1 MHQLRLAS
9 LALAGA
15 VALSAC
21 ADDPTRPAAP
31 GAPSLSTLPAENAGT
46 QLVVFATRSIP
57 ADFAARVAALGGTV
71 EQALAPI
78 GVAFVSGLD
87 DAGKQALGADAAISF
102 VEAERV
108 LPLVEP
114 AMTQELTGVE
124 ALTGAEAE
132 PLSPAEPGKAT
143 YHYLQ
148 WHLRQIGAPAAWA
161 AGKLGSPSVTV
172 GIIDTGLDYTHRDLA
187 GLVDIG
193 RSRSFLPTEDAVV
206 ASYLPAGTHPM
217 FDLQGHGTHVGSTI
231 SSNGIIAA
239 GVTSRVKLVGL
250 KVCRIGIAGLTT
262 TGCPASATFAAL
274 MYAADNGIDV
284 VNMSLGGLFVKS
296 GAGGYEETVNR
307 VFEYV
312 KEKKL
317 TVVVSAGNDNVDLD
331 NNFVPVAVVGEN
343 GAPTGETRLVRYP
356 SLYATYCNSPHTI
369 CVSATGPASA
379 TNSQSGPWFD
389 IDSKAGYSNYGRSA
403 ISVAAPGGTGAGFV
417 WAACPTRRVVRTSA
431 AGVTPATYAGRTDT
445 YCVSFPTGKA
455 GTSMAA
461 PHVTAL
467 AALMVEKYGKSP
479 ERVSLAIKKSAD
491 DLGERGTDPI
501 YGKGR
506 INVPSALGL

>member
-1 MHQLRLAS
+1 MPKLRLAS
-9 LALAGA
+9 LALVGA

-21 ADDPTRPAAP
+21 ADDPTQPSAANVD
-31 GAPSLSTLPAENAGT
+31 PSLSTLPGEEPGT
-46 QLVVFATRSIP
+46 QLIVFATRSIP
-57 ADFAARVAALGGTV
+57 ADFAARVASLGGTV

-87 DAGKQALGADAAISF
+87 DAGKQALSADAAISF

-114 AMTQELTGVE
+114 VMTDELTG
-124 ALTGAEAE
+124 ADAE
-132 PLSPAEPGKAT
+132 PLAEQPMSPTEPGKAT

-148 WHLRQIGAPAAWA
+148 WHLRQIGAPKAWA

-187 GLVDIG
+187 GLVDLG
-193 RSRSFLPTEDAVV
+193 RSRSFLPTEDAIV
-206 ASYLPAGTHPM
+206 ARYLPAGTHPM
-217 FDLQGHGTHVGSTI
+217 FDLQGHGTHVGSTVA
-231 SSNGIIAA
+231 SNGIIAA

-250 KVCRIGIAGLTT
+250 KVCRSGIAGLSTP
-262 TGCPASATFAAL
+262 GCPASATFAAL

-296 GAGGYEETVNR
+296 SAGGYEETVNR

-331 NNFVPVAVVGEN
+331 RNFVPATS
-343 GAPTGETRLVRYP
+343 PTGGTTQVRYP

-379 TNSQSGPWFD
+379 TNSQRGPWFD
-389 IDSKAGYSNYGRSA
+389 IDAKASYSNFGRSA
-403 ISVAAPGGTGAGFV
+403 IGVAGPGGTGSGYV

-431 AGVTPATYAGRTDT
+431 AGVTPATYAGTTDS

-467 AALMVEKYGKSP
+467 AALMVEKFGKSP
-479 ERVSLAIKKSAD
+479 ERISNAIKKSSD

-501 YGKGR
+501 YGAGR
-506 INVPSALGL
+506 INVAHALGL

>member
-1 MHQLRLAS
+1 
-9 LALAGA
+9 
-15 VALSAC
+15 
-21 ADDPTRPAAP
+21 
-31 GAPSLSTLPAENAGT
+31 
-46 QLVVFATRSIP
+46 
-57 ADFAARVAALGGTV
+57 
-71 EQALAPI
+71 
-78 GVAFVSGLD
+78 
-87 DAGKQALGADAAISF
+87 
-102 VEAERV
+102 
-108 LPLVEP
+108 
-114 AMTQELTGVE
+114 
-124 ALTGAEAE
+124 
-132 PLSPAEPGKAT
+132 
-143 YHYLQ
+143 
-148 WHLRQIGAPAAWA
+148 
-161 AGKLGSPSVTV
+161 
-172 GIIDTGLDYTHRDLA
+172 
-187 GLVDIG
+187 
-193 RSRSFLPTEDAVV
+193 
-206 ASYLPAGTHPM
+206 
-217 FDLQGHGTHVGSTI
+217 
-231 SSNGIIAA
+231 
-239 GVTSRVKLVGL
+239 
-250 KVCRIGIAGLTT
+250 
-262 TGCPASATFAAL
+262 
-274 MYAADNGIDV
+274 
-284 VNMSLGGLFVKS
+284 MSLGGLFVKS

-379 TNSQSGPWFD
+379 TNSQSGPWFG
-389 IDSKAGYSNYGRSA
+389 IDSKASYSNYGRSA

-445 YCVSFPTGKA
+445 YCLSFPTGKG

-467 AALMVEKYGKSP
+467 AALMVEQYGKSP

-506 INVPSALGL
+506 INVASALGL

>member
-1 MHQLRLAS
+1 MHQRRLAC
-9 LALAGA
+9 LALAGTL
-15 VALSAC
+15 VLSAC
-21 ADDPTRPAAP
+21 ADDPTQPSAANVD
-31 GAPSLSTLPAENAGT
+31 PSLSTLPGEEPGT

-57 ADFAARVAALGGTV
+57 ADFAARVASLGGTV

-87 DAGKQALGADAAISF
+87 DSGKQALSADAAISF

-114 AMTQELTGVE
+114 VATDMLADAQPL
-124 ALTGAEAE
+124 AEE
-132 PLSPAEPGKAT
+132 PLADQPMSPTEPGKAT

-148 WHLRQIGAPAAWA
+148 WHLRQIGAPKAWA

-187 GLVDIG
+187 GLVDLG

-206 ASYLPAGTHPM
+206 ARYLPAGTHPM
-217 FDLQGHGTHVGSTI
+217 FDLQGHGTHVGSTVA
-231 SSNGIIAA
+231 SNGIIAA

-250 KVCRIGIAGLTT
+250 KVCRSGIAGLTAA
-262 TGCPASATFAAL
+262 GCPASATFAAL

-284 VNMSLGGLFVKS
+284 VNMSLGGLFTKS
-296 GAGGYEETVNR
+296 TAGGYEETVNR
-307 VFEYV
+307 VFEYA
-312 KEKKL
+312 KERKL

-331 NNFVPVAVVGEN
+331 HNFVPVTS
-343 GAPTGETRLVRYP
+343 PTGGTTQERYP

-389 IDSKAGYSNYGRSA
+389 IDAKAGYSNFGRSA
-403 ISVAAPGGTGAGFV
+403 ISVAGPGGTGSGFV

-431 AGVTPATYAGRTDT
+431 AGVTPATYAGRTDS
-445 YCVSFPTGKA
+445 YCVSFPTGKS

-479 ERVSLAIKKSAD
+479 ERVSNAIRKSSD
-491 DLGERGTDPI
+491 DLGQRGTDPI
-501 YGKGR
+501 YGAGR
-506 INVPSALGL
+506 INVANALGL

>member
-15 VALSAC
+15 VVLSAC
-21 ADDPTRPAAP
+21 ADDPTHPAAP
-31 GAPSLSTLPAENAGT
+31 GAAPSLSTLPAESAGT

-57 ADFAARVAALGGTV
+57 ADFAARVASLGGTV

-87 DAGKQALGADAAISF
+87 DAGKQALSADAAISF
-102 VEAERV
+102 VEAETV

-114 AMTQELTGVE
+114 AMTDV
-124 ALTGAEAE
+124 LTGADAE
-132 PLSPAEPGKAT
+132 PLAEQPLSPTEPGKAT

-148 WHLRQIGAPAAWA
+148 WHLRQIGAPRAWA
-161 AGKLGSPSVTV
+161 AGKLGSPNVTV

-206 ASYLPAGTHPM
+206 ARYLPAGTHPM
-217 FDLQGHGTHVGSTI
+217 FDLQGHGTHVGSTVA
-231 SSNGIIAA
+231 SNGIIAA

-250 KVCRIGIAGLTT
+250 KVCRSGIAGLTT
-262 TGCPASATFAAL
+262 AGCPASATFAAI

-284 VNMSLGGLFVKS
+284 VNMSLGGLFTRRGS
-296 GAGGYEETVNR
+296 GGYEETVHR
-307 VFEYV
+307 VFNYA

-331 NNFVPVAVVGEN
+331 RGLVPTS
-343 GAPTGETRLVRYP
+343 TGLVQYS
-356 SLYATYCNSPHTI
+356 SLYATYCSSTHTI

-379 TNSQSGPWFD
+379 TNTQRGPWFD
-389 IDSKAGYSNYGRSA
+389 IDSKAAYSNFGRDG
-403 ISVAAPGGTGAGFV
+403 IDVAAPGGAAGGMV
-417 WAACPTRRVVRTSA
+417 WAACPTLRVVRTSA

-445 YCVSFPTGKA
+445 YCVSFPTGKS

-461 PHVTAL
+461 PHVAAL
-467 AALMVEKYGKSP
+467 AALMVEKHGKNP
-479 ERVSLAIKKSAD
+479 DRVSEAVAKFSD
-491 DLGERGTDPI
+491 DLGEPGHDPI

-506 INVPSALGL
+506 INVARALGL

>member
-1 MHQLRLAS
+1 MSMSKLRLAS
-9 LALAGA
+9 LALTGA
-15 VALSAC
+15 VVLSAC
-21 ADDPTRPAAP
+21 ADDPTLPSAASTGPSRSTEPAQNP
-31 GAPSLSTLPAENAGT
+31 GT
-46 QLVVFATRSIP
+46 QLVVFTTRSIP
-57 ADFAARVAALGGTV
+57 ADFASRVAALGGTV

-87 DAGKQALGADAAISF
+87 DAGKQALSADAAVSF
-102 VEAERV
+102 VEAETV

-114 AMTQELTGVE
+114 VMSDV
-124 ALTGAEAE
+124 LTGADAE
-132 PLSPAEPGKAT
+132 VLSAETQSATEPGKAT

-148 WHLRQIGAPAAWA
+148 WHLRQIGAPKAWA

-193 RSRSFLPTEDAVV
+193 RSRSFLPAEDAVV
-206 ASYLPAGTHPM
+206 ARYLPAGTHPM
-217 FDLQGHGTHVGSTI
+217 FDLQGHGTHVGSTV

-250 KVCRIGIAGLTT
+250 KVCGSGIAGLTT
-262 TGCPASATFAAL
+262 SGCPASATFAAL

-296 GAGGYEETVNR
+296 TAGGYEETVNR

-317 TVVVSAGNDNVDLD
+317 TVVVSAGNSNVDFD
-331 NNFVPVAVVGEN
+331 NNFVPVTS
-343 GAPTGETRLVRYP
+343 PTGETTQVRYP
-356 SLYATYCNSPHTI
+356 SLYGTYCNSPHTI

-379 TNSQSGPWFD
+379 TNSQRGPWFD
-389 IDSKAGYSNYGRSA
+389 IDSRALYSNYGRSA
-403 ISVAAPGGTGAGFV
+403 IGVAAPGGANGGLV

-431 AGVTPATYAGRTDT
+431 TTWAGTTDS
-445 YCVSFPTGKA
+445 YCLSFPTGKG

-467 AALMVEKYGKSP
+467 AALMVEKFGKSP
-479 ERVSLAIKKSAD
+479 ERVTNAIKKSSD
-491 DLGERGTDPI
+491 DLGERGTDPY
-501 YGKGR
+501 YGQGR
-506 INVPSALGL
+506 INVAKALGL

>member
-31 GAPSLSTLPAENAGT
+31 GAEPGLSALAAPEGGT
-46 QLVVFATRSIP
+46 QVVVFASRGIP
-57 ADFAARVAALGGTV
+57 ADFATRIAALGGTV

-87 DAGKQALGADAAISF
+87 AAGREALGADASISF
-102 VEAERV
+102 VEEDRV

-114 AMTQELTGVE
+114 TATQEI
-124 ALTGAEAE
+124 ADAE
-132 PLSPAEPGKAT
+132 PLSAAEPGKAT

-148 WHLRQIGAPAAWA
+148 WHLRQIGAPRAWA
-161 AGKLGSPSVTV
+161 AGKLGSPGVTV
-172 GIIDTGLDYTHRDLA
+172 GIIDTGLDYTHKDLA
-187 GLVDIG
+187 GLVDVG

-206 ASYLPAGTHPM
+206 QRYLPAGTHPM
-217 FDLQGHGTHVGSTI
+217 FDLQGHGTHVGSTVA
-231 SSNGIIAA
+231 SNGIIAA

-250 KVCRIGIAGLTT
+250 KVCRSGIAGLTT
-262 TGCPASATFAAL
+262 AGCPASATFAAL
-274 MYAADNGIDV
+274 MYAADNGVDV
-284 VNMSLGGLFVKS
+284 VNLSVGGLFTRS
-296 GAGGYEETVNR
+296 TSGGYEETVNR

-312 KEKKL
+312 KERKL

-331 NNFVPVAVVGEN
+331 NNLLPVAVIGDN
-343 GAPTGETRLVRYP
+343 GVATGETRMVRYP

-379 TNSQSGPWFD
+379 TNSQRGPWFD

-403 ISVAAPGGTGAGFV
+403 ISVAAPGGTGAGMV

-431 AGVTPATYAGRTDT
+431 AGVTPATYAGTVDS
-445 YCVSFPTGKA
+445 YCLSFPTGKS

-467 AALMVEKYGKSP
+467 AALMVEQHGKSP

-491 DLGERGTDPI
+491 DLGERGTDPV

-506 INVPSALGL
+506 INVARALGL

>member
-1 MHQLRLAS
+1 MQKLRLAS
-9 LALAGA
+9 LALAGTL
-15 VALSAC
+15 ALSAC
-21 ADDPTRPAAP
+21 ADDPTQPSAANVD
-31 GAPSLSTLPAENAGT
+31 PSLSTLPGEEPGT
-46 QLVVFATRSIP
+46 QLVVFAARSIP
-57 ADFAARVAALGGTV
+57 ADFAERIAALGGTV

-102 VEAERV
+102 VEAETV

-114 AMTQELTGVE
+114 AGTDVLADAQPT
-124 ALTGAEAE
+124 AEE
-132 PLSPAEPGKAT
+132 PLSPTQPNKAT

-148 WHLRQIGAPAAWA
+148 WHLRQIGAPTAWA

-187 GLVDIG
+187 GLVDLA

-206 ASYLPAGTHPM
+206 ARYLPTGTHPM
-217 FDLQGHGTHVGSTI
+217 FDLHGHGTHVGSTI
-231 SSNGIIAA
+231 ASNGIIAA

-250 KVCRIGIAGLTT
+250 KVCRSGIAGLTT
-262 TGCPASATFAAL
+262 AGCPASATFSAL

-284 VNMSLGGLFVKS
+284 VNMSLGGLFVKT
-296 GAGGYEETVNR
+296 GAAGYEETVNR

-331 NNFVPVAVVGEN
+331 HNLVPVAVLDAN
-343 GAPTGETRLVRYP
+343 GAPTGETTLKRYP

-369 CVSATGPASA
+369 CVSATGPARA

-389 IDSKAGYSNYGRSA
+389 IDSKASYSNYGRSS
-403 ISVAAPGGTGAGFV
+403 IGVAGPGGTGSGFV

-431 AGVTPATYAGRTDT
+431 AGVTPATYAGTTDS
-445 YCVSFPTGKA
+445 YCLNFPTGKA

-467 AALMVEKYGKSP
+467 AALMVEQYGKSP
-479 ERVSLAIKKSAD
+479 ERISNAIRKSSD

-501 YGKGR
+501 YGAGR
-506 INVPSALGL
+506 INVAKALGL

>member
-1 MHQLRLAS
+1 MSKLRLAS
-9 LALAGA
+9 LALTGA

-21 ADDPTRPAAP
+21 ADDPTRSAAP
-31 GAPSLSTLPAENAGT
+31 SSAPSLSTLPVEDTGS

-57 ADFAARVAALGGTV
+57 ADFAARVASLGGTV
-71 EQALAPI
+71 EQALGPI

-87 DAGKQALGADAAISF
+87 DAGKQALSADAAISF

-114 AMTQELTGVE
+114 AMTDQLTGTE
-124 ALTGAEAE
+124 AGLSETE
-132 PLSPAEPGKAT
+132 PLAEQPMSPTEPGKAT

-148 WHLRQIGAPAAWA
+148 WHLRQIGAPQAWA

-187 GLVDIG
+187 GLVDMG
-193 RSRSFLPTEDAVV
+193 RSRSFLPTEDAIV
-206 ASYLPAGTHPM
+206 ARYLPAGTHPM

-250 KVCRIGIAGLTT
+250 KVCRSGIAGLSTA
-262 TGCPASATFAAL
+262 GCPASATFAAL

-284 VNMSLGGLFVKS
+284 VNMSLGGLFTKS
-296 GAGGYEETVNR
+296 TAAGYEETVNR
-307 VFEYV
+307 VFEYA
-312 KEKKL
+312 KERKL

-331 NNFVPVAVVGEN
+331 HHFVPVTSS
-343 GAPTGETRLVRYP
+343 TGETTQVRYP
-356 SLYATYCNSPHTI
+356 SLYATYCDSPHTI

-389 IDSKAGYSNYGRSA
+389 IDSKAGYSNFGRSA
-403 ISVAAPGGTGAGFV
+403 IGVAGPGGTGSGFV

-431 AGVTPATYAGRTDT
+431 AGVTPATFAGRTDT

-461 PHVTAL
+461 PHVAAL

-479 ERVSLAIKKSAD
+479 ERISNAIKKSSD

-501 YGKGR
+501 YGAGR
-506 INVPSALGL
+506 INVAKALGL